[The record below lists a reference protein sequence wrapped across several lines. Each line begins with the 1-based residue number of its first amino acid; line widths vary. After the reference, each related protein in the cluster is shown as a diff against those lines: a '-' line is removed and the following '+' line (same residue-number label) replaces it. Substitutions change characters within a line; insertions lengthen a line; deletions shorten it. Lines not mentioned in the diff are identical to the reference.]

1 MSETGAIELCSAIRG
16 ASLMTPEPFRKDV
29 FKMLDQLEARIQD
42 TITTVCPDNDSQWST
57 LDGCH
62 VARRAIAARL

>member
-1 MSETGAIELCSAIRG
+1 VSKTGAIELCSAIRG
-16 ASLMTPEPFRKDV
+16 A
-29 FKMLDQLEARIQD
+29 D

-57 LDGCH
+57 LDGCQ